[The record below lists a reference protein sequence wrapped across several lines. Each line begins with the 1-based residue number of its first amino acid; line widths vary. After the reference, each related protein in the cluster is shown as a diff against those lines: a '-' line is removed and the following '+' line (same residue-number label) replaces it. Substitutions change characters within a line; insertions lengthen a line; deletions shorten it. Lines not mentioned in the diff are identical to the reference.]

1 MVAAAIMLMVSVPEQ
16 RQVGLVDKN
25 RAEIETPSTAEADSL
40 LSADSQTASGEAE
53 APLGKPRPQAA
64 ALAENLAAVT
74 SEMSDAVLIVRL
86 DVTPAALA
94 DRAFERSLASHQI
107 SIISPTDPSSTVA
120 RFLDK
125 RGEGA
130 YSIALRVDN
139 LLEIMEE
146 WSAIG
151 IEWILP
157 EPYEFPPGSSC
168 VQYLPDKLIA
178 NWVKPSSMNGVLFE
192 AFELQGNI
200 RPFGEE

>member
-1 MVAAAIMLMVSVPEQ
+1 MAQILEFLTINLAVSDLDSTVDKYRAMGLKPHPPNRMAEPPAQITDVSVPLGS
-16 RQVGLVDKN
+16 VGHV
-25 RAEIETPSTAEADSL
+25 
-40 LSADSQTASGEAE
+40 
-53 APLGKPRPQAA
+53 
-64 ALAENLAAVT
+64 
-74 SEMSDAVLIVRL
+74 
-86 DVTPAALA
+86 
-94 DRAFERSLASHQI
+94 

-120 RFLDK
+120 RFIEK

-139 LLEIMEE
+139 LLEIMEQ
-146 WSAIG
+146 WSAAG
-151 IEWILP
+151 IEWIMP
-157 EPYEFPPGSSC
+157 EPYEFPPGTPC